1 MDHNNSFFSWD
12 RNSHY
17 LSAGWDD
24 TLIAA
29 GTLVQYQ
36 DADCFVVAPLL
47 FDLNNSIMRRPIFIL
62 GSVVLFSTSAFLQKA
77 DAANTVVN
85 VRRELRKCSSRRRRY
100 RRLVS
105 RKRMDYHYML
115 TTKDGDG
122 FWDAAVVISRGAVQV
137 YEEEVEKDRRKTIL
151 QVMNDI
157 CRALRVA
164 SASPNSRQF
173 FNEYVVR
180 WRRFP
185 SMSRVFYPTV
195 AQISYQVQDDA
206 DDVGSMRLPEEVDI
220 SYQIKDFRLGKPDD
234 AGIACPMD
242 TRTCKDG
249 SFSSR
254 EPPNCE
260 FAACPGDT
268 DNVFCT
274 NDVKECDDGSFV
286 NRDRLNSCRFHPC
299 KSGPSRAEILSQKAK
314 WLTNFDG
321 TLDYEFTLQR
331 TCYCTP
337 DFVRPRRV
345 IVKGGEVIEVRFA
358 DGEGGDTS
366 DLINATPTIEELF
379 DSIAA
384 GADSWYKLAVIFD
397 AESGFPESIDIDED
411 DMIADEERNIVITD
425 VVIT

>member
-1 MDHNNSFFSWD
+1 
-12 RNSHY
+12 
-17 LSAGWDD
+17 
-24 TLIAA
+24 
-29 GTLVQYQ
+29 
-36 DADCFVVAPLL
+36 
-47 FDLNNSIMRRPIFIL
+47 MRRPIFIL
-62 GSVVLFSTSAFLQKA
+62 GSIFLFSTSAFLQKV

-100 RRLVS
+100 QRLVS

-115 TTKDGDG
+115 TTKDEDG
-122 FWDAAVVISRGAVQV
+122 FWDAAVVISRGAVQD
-137 YEEEVEKDRRKTIL
+137 YEEEVEKDRRKTIV

-157 CRALRVA
+157 CRALSVA

-185 SMSRVFYPTV
+185 SIMSRVFYPTF

-206 DDVGSMRLPEEVDI
+206 DDVGAMRLPEEVDI
-220 SYQIKDFRLGKPDD
+220 SYQIKDFRLGMPDD
-234 AGIACPMD
+234 GEIKCPMD

-274 NDVKECDDGSFV
+274 DDVKECNDGSFV
-286 NRDRLNSCRFHPC
+286 NRDRSNNCRFHPC
-299 KSGPSRAEILSQKAK
+299 KSGPSRAEVLSQKAK

-321 TLDYEFTLQR
+321 TLDYEFTYQR

-337 DFVRPRRV
+337 NYVRPRRV
-345 IVKGGEVIEVRFA
+345 IVKGGDVTEVRFA
-358 DGEGGDTS
+358 DGEGGDAS
-366 DLINATPTIEELF
+366 DLNNATPTIEEVF
-379 DSIAA
+379 DSIAD
-384 GADSWYKLAVIFD
+384 GVENWYKLDVIFD
-397 AESGFPESIDIDED
+397 VKRGFPVSTDIDED
-411 DMIADEERNIVITD
+411 NMIADEERNIVITD